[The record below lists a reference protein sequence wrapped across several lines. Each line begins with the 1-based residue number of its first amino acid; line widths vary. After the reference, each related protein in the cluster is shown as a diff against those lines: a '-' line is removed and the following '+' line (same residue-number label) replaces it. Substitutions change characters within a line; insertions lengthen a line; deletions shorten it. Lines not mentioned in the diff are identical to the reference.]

1 MPGIACQELISGY
14 SNLVSEEGITGE
26 TENRCFE
33 SSVMTLYLA
42 LSYIVLGILSGFLS
56 GLIGIGGGTIIV
68 PVLIL
73 IFGLSQKT
81 AQGTTLALMVP
92 PIGIFAAW
100 TYYKQRYVDFPVAGL
115 ICIGFIF
122 GGLIGARLA
131 TSISNQTLEKI
142 FGVALLII
150 SIKMIFSK

>member
-1 MPGIACQELISGY
+1 LTVKNINNEMTISLG
-14 SNLVSEEGITGE
+14 L
-26 TENRCFE
+26 
-33 SSVMTLYLA
+33 LYIL
-42 LSYIVLGILSGFLS
+42 LGILSGFLS

-68 PVLIL
+68 PVLVL

-81 AQGTTLALMVP
+81 AQGTTLALLVP
-92 PIGIFAAW
+92 PIGILAAW
-100 TYYKQRYVDFPVAGL
+100 TYYKQGYVDFPVAGL

-122 GGLIGARLA
+122 GGLIGARFA

-142 FGVALLII
+142 FGIALLII